1 MLQQNNLVLSIKALL
16 PEEPKPEVEE
26 TKNSKK
32 RKAKV
37 EEEEEV
43 ADLRE
48 WKDDSEGGASIA
60 EMLGNSE
67 N

>member
-1 MLQQNNLVLSIKALL
+1 MTLSIKALL

-26 TKNSKK
+26 TKKGKK
-32 RKAKV
+32 GKAK
-37 EEEEEV
+37 EENADEIP
-43 ADLRE
+43 DLRE

-60 EMLGNSE
+60 EMLKN